1 MSAPALE
8 SGGPPSLAALCLA
21 RLARGAPQ
29 RVLLTILR
37 CVCPATG
44 DGVEGRLLT
53 DRCGAGDSRRS
64 WC

>member
-1 MSAPALE
+1 MSALALE

-37 CVCPATG
+37 CVCMCVRELVMAAKTA
-44 DGVEGRLLT
+44 GR
-53 DRCGAGDSRRS
+53 
-64 WC
+64 